1 MPVRGSRVE
10 RKIVQE
16 NEMPIR
22 KPPTKDV
29 AAYEFSFI
37 YDLI

>member
-1 MPVRGSRVE
+1 MIFAFSSFE
-10 RKIVQE
+10 SFALRKFFYE

-29 AAYEFSFI
+29 AE
-37 YDLI
+37 